1 MLILGHAGITLGSA
15 ALLNGIFSEVYARR
29 RKVNQPLAPRRR
41 PDGWFV
47 SLARRADIRF
57 LLLGS
62 LLPDIIDKPAGQ
74 VLFRGT
80 FSNGRIFSHTLV
92 FFILITLAGVYLS
105 RRHGKSWLLAGA
117 FGVFTHLVFD
127 QIWELPETFFW
138 PLYGFSFARVDL
150 TGWTGSVFYALLHS
164 PEVYVPEIIGGIIL
178 LIFGGTLWRRRGT
191 GAFLRD
197 GSIKDI

>member
-15 ALLNGIFSEVYARR
+15 VILNGIFSGVSARQK
-29 RKVNQPLAPRRR
+29 KVNQAQALWRR
-41 PDGWFV
+41 PADWFA
-47 SLARRADIRF
+47 SLAKRVDIRF

-74 VLFRGT
+74 VLFRDT

-92 FFILITLAGVYLS
+92 FFILISLAGIYLY
-105 RRHGKSWLLAGA
+105 RKRGKTWLLAGT

-127 QIWELPETFFW
+127 QLWELPKTLFW

-164 PEVYVPEIIGGIIL
+164 PEVYVPEIIGGAIL
-178 LIFGGTLWRRRGT
+178 LVFGGTLWYHRGIV
-191 GAFLRD
+191 AFLRD
-197 GSIKDI
+197 GSVKGS